1 MTSTVAGVSTTGTAG
16 FNQLSVT
23 GVSTFTGNID
33 ANGTLDVDGQTDLD
47 VLNVA
52 ELATFTG
59 AIDANGGGNITG
71 GLTVNQVNVTGVST
85 FAGVVD
91 INANVVVGTALTLAS
106 TGTITIGTGAS
117 ISGDTSRAIRGRW
130 VLGANGTNHYT
141 FTGIGF
147 TVTKDDPDLY
157 LARGNT
163 YEFVNG
169 MGAHPF
175 RIQTTQNG
183 STGAAYGSGVTGQ
196 DVSDG
201 SLIFE
206 VPFEAPDT
214 LYYQCTAHTGMGGTI
229 FVYPT
234 LR

>member
-1 MTSTVAGVSTTGTAG
+1 MI
-16 FNQLSVT
+16 FEKKFKNK
-23 GVSTFTGNID
+23 NI
-33 ANGTLDVDGQTDLD
+33 L
-47 VLNVA
+47 
-52 ELATFTG
+52 
-59 AIDANGGGNITG
+59 ITG
-71 GLTVNQVNVTGVST
+71 GTGLIGRQLTDMLVEL
-85 FAGVVD
+85 
-91 INANVVVGTALTLAS
+91 NANVVVGTALTLAS

-130 VLGANGTNHYT
+130 VLGANGTDHYT

-196 DVSDG
+196 DVSNG